1 VINYELPHEP
11 ESYVHR
17 IGRTARAGAAGVALS
32 LCDGSERNLLRAI
45 ERLIRRPLPVEGH
58 KPEGHGGARSGEV
71 APPAKPAGRNAD
83 ARNGDARNG
92 EARHG
97 KSRNGAG
104 HQGEGSRVAAPRSK
118 AAAPVGPATPAPK
131 NRPRPGGRHRRDRSG
146 QQPRAA

>member
-1 VINYELPHEP
+1 VSHVINYELPHEP

-71 APPAKPAGRNAD
+71 APPAKAAG
-83 ARNGDARNG
+83 RNGDARNG
-92 EARHG
+92 EARNG

-118 AAAPVGPATPAPK
+118 AAAPVGPAAPAPK